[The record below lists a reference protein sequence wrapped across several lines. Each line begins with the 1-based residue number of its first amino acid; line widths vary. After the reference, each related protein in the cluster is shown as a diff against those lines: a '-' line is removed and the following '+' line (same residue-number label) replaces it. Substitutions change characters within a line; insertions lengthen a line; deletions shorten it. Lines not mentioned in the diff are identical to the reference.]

1 MEPISFR
8 HPRLPAEVIRHALW
22 LCFRFNLS
30 FRDVEELLAQ
40 RAIDVSYQ
48 TIRCRTI
55 RFVRLISA
63 V

>member
-1 MEPISFR
+1 VKPISFR
-8 HPRLPAEVIRHALW
+8 HPRLPADVIRHAVW
-22 LCFRFNLS
+22 LYFRFCLG
-30 FRDVEELLAQ
+30 FWDVEELRAQ
-40 RAIDVSYQ
+40 QAIDVSDE